1 MRSSPSSIH
10 CKRLM
15 CMPNLSRRIDSFVN
29 ATTFQNTI
37 MALIMINA
45 VVIGLDT
52 YPGIRAEYGPLLS
65 GIDQFIIWI
74 FVVEITLR
82 WISWSPRYMF
92 LANGWNLF
100 DFLIISVA
108 LLPTAPYFSIIRIF
122 RVLRV
127 LRAFRFIPGMSHLI
141 VALLKSLPSLGHIL
155 FLTLILFYV
164 YAVIGTSLY
173 SEGSPKF
180 FGSLHISLLTLFQ
193 IATLEGWPDILTS
206 ISKTSPKAW
215 IYMLSFILMGTF
227 VVLNLVVGVIVNN
240 LQMATQ
246 DPSEK
251 LTFHQETRKEL
262 SEIKNTLDRLEK
274 RLGGK
279 L

>member
-1 MRSSPSSIH
+1 
-10 CKRLM
+10 
-15 CMPNLSRRIDSFVN
+15 MPNLSQRIGSAVN
-29 ATTFQNTI
+29 TPTFQNTI
-37 MALIMINA
+37 MALILVNA

-52 YPGIRAEYGPLLS
+52 YPGIRAEYGSLLS

-173 SEGSPKF
+173 SEVSPKF

-193 IATLEGWPDILTS
+193 VATLEGWPDILTS

-240 LQMATQ
+240 LQAAAKG
-246 DPSEK
+246 PSEESILK
-251 LTFHQETRKEL
+251 SDFGSELT
-262 SEIKNTLDRLEK
+262 EIKSTLNRMEK
-274 RLGGK
+274 HLGK
-279 L
+279 KF

>member
-1 MRSSPSSIH
+1 MSKLPQ
-10 CKRLM
+10 
-15 CMPNLSRRIDSFVN
+15 RIEVFVN
-29 ATTFQNTI
+29 APSFQNTI

-52 YPGIRAEYGPLLS
+52 YPEIRAEYGTLLS
-65 GIDQFIIWI
+65 GIDQIIIWI
-74 FVVEITLR
+74 FVAEITLR
-82 WISWSPRYMF
+82 WISWSPRYTF

-127 LRAFRFIPGMSHLI
+127 LRVFRFVPGMSNLI
-141 VALLKSLPSLGHIL
+141 VALLRSLPSLGGIL

-173 SEGSPKF
+173 GEVSPQF
-180 FGSLHISLLTLFQ
+180 FGSLHISFLTLFQ
-193 IATLEGWPDILTS
+193 IATLEGWPDILS
-206 ISKTSPKAW
+206 KISKTSPKAW

-227 VVLNLVVGVIVNN
+227 VVLNLVVGVMVNN
-240 LQMATQ
+240 LQATANTTPEKSIQ
-246 DPSEK
+246 QPDSE
-251 LTFHQETRKEL
+251 RKL
-262 SEIKNTLDRLEK
+262 SEIKKILNRLEK
-274 RLGGK
+274 HLGK
-279 L
+279 KS